1 MDGVGERAHR
11 SILFLLGV
19 IAALLLAYA
28 CARAYTVSFK
38 HDESISYAI
47 VAEHSTAKSTAN
59 HHSLNTRLMT
69 WSYRSFGSR
78 EWALRLPN
86 IVAFFLYL
94 GFGLWLLRELAWPWM
109 VFGFVLLFLNP
120 FLLEFFSLARGYGL
134 ALSLSVVAVS
144 ILL

>member
-11 SILFLLGV
+11 SIFLLLVLIGT
-19 IAALLLAYA
+19 LLLAYA
-28 CARAYTVSFK
+28 FARAYTLSFT

-59 HHSLNTRLMT
+59 HHPLNTRLMT

-86 IVAFFLYL
+86 MYSVR
-94 GFGLWLLRELAWPWM
+94 LLR
-109 VFGFVLLFLNP
+109 VLP
-120 FLLEFFSLARGYGL
+120 CS
-134 ALSLSVVAVS
+134 
-144 ILL
+144 